1 MLQKISS
8 QNFLKKA
15 VTITWKD
22 GSTSPYGE
30 RKTNLSTIVQT
41 IYRGILGLGFF
52 IVILEA
58 RQKRREKLSETPIK
72 KKIR

>member
-1 MLQKISS
+1 MTVSPTSVSILE
-8 QNFLKKA
+8 
-15 VTITWKD
+15 
-22 GSTSPYGE
+22 TSPSLGKMVPPAYGE
-30 RKTNLSTIVQT
+30 RKTKLSTIVQT